1 MLCWL
6 SSCWLVQEKFW
17 KALSRVSAN
26 VLRAIHTTAFR
37 NTPQNDLQSC
47 LDLQMGIY
55 VFDNNRMSNAS
66 YKKPQLPEPARGQ
79 LDNKK
84 ITHDFLIWL
93 SISQQF
99 DKKQAHT
106 ITITQHT
113 DKKQSRT
120 LPSIFTQLCYPV
132 FQLKR
137 MYQTCLVFICN
148 VKVLE

>member
-26 VLRAIHTTAFR
+26 VLRAIHTTAFK

-55 VFDNNRMSNAS
+55 VFDDNNRMSNSKLQKTTA
-66 YKKPQLPEPARGQ
+66 PGARTGT
-79 LDNKK
+79 
-84 ITHDFLIWL
+84 IR
-93 SISQQF
+93 QQENHSRF
-99 DKKQAHT
+99 FNLAINFTTVWQKAHT

-148 VKVLE
+148 VKVL